1 MIYEAD
7 DVILHPLEA
16 ADGHAELLASLTVL
30 DGHLEDGLATADL
43 VCAQHRQR
51 PFHRARQPGP
61 PFVLA
66 PAEHRARGNL
76 DVVELDLRLPAHE
89 AGQVAGADTLRQ
101 LVDDDEA
108 DRVGSGAAAD
118 SDDQVRSR
126 DRVADK

>member
-7 DVILHPLEA
+7 DVILHPLKA

-43 VCAQHRQR
+43 VRAQHRQR
-51 PFHRARQPGP
+51 PF
-61 PFVLA
+61 
-66 PAEHRARGNL
+66 HRARGNL

-89 AGQVAGADTLRQ
+89 AGQVAGADPLRQ

-118 SDDQVRSR
+118 G
-126 DRVADK
+126 

>member
-1 MIYEAD
+1 M
-7 DVILHPLEA
+7 VLHPLEA

-66 PAEHRARGNL
+66 LAGTSTLSNLTSACQPMKPGRLRAL
-76 DVVELDLRLPAHE
+76 IPFASLSTMMRLIA
-89 AGQVAGADTLRQ
+89 
-101 LVDDDEA
+101 
-108 DRVGSGAAAD
+108 SGAEPLRTATIRWVAAIA
-118 SDDQVRSR
+118 SLTNNLAPLSR
-126 DRVADK
+126 